1 MLRVLRPLRSITRL
15 EGLKVIVNSLLA
27 SLPLLGNTLIVVAF
41 YFLIFGI
48 VGVQLWHGTLRY
60 RCYWDGG
67 NATNLTGPV
76 PTRACVA
83 PGSGVVG
90 QWGDGSAVKAGFL
103 PVLNTTLVEGPRYD
117 AALFDEGFVCM
128 GNPGNTSYSD
138 DWVVTPPRGG
148 CPVNHSCLCYGENP
162 NFGLTSFD
170 DMNFAFL
177 NIFTYMTLEGW
188 AEAMYVGRGRRDHEE
203 RAHARECDRQRWSKR
218 GDMHFGRN
226 GIVSWRDPPCCV
238 YRYPLTGPV
247 VLVYVLE

>member
-1 MLRVLRPLRSITRL
+1 MAIFVSCLTTPSLFSLHFPRYFRDSWNVFDFLIVSFGIALLVVSDPAAPQLGGLRVLRVLRPLRSITRL

-83 PGSGVVG
+83 PGSGAVG

-128 GNPGNTSYSD
+128 GNPGNNSDSD

-188 AEAMYVGRGRRDHEE
+188 AEAMYVGRGR
-203 RAHARECDRQRWSKR
+203 
-218 GDMHFGRN
+218 
-226 GIVSWRDPPCCV
+226 
-238 YRYPLTGPV
+238 
-247 VLVYVLE
+247 